1 MPPNLKYLEGRKFC
15 VVFIKVLDAATE
27 KVQLQCLRG
36 RASVEPGRLTVVHE
50 RGGMFT
56 VPSSALPNILPSDGT
71 ALLQDAEYFVL
82 VKTDEN
88 IMFASASD

>member
-50 RGGMFT
+50 QGGMFT

-88 IMFASASD
+88 IVFASAGE